1 MSRSILL
8 ITIVSAVAVFLFT
21 SCGRSKSDAIIKS
34 VEKQLLAKDDIFQ
47 RAGKFPEYTV
57 NGRWNFAQGERPNWF
72 AGFTGGELWQMYEIT
87 GNDELQD
94 RALSHADHLLSH
106 TDLDNTHDM
115 GFIFMPTCVEAYEK
129 TGKQKYR
136 VAGIKA
142 AQMLAKRYNRIG
154 RFIRAWGRLG
164 TDQREGWMIID
175 TMMNLE
181 LLFWAA
187 QETGADSLYQI
198 ALAHAETARKEIVRD
213 NYSSYHVIEWEPGTG
228 ELIEKRTRQGYANES
243 TWARGQAWGIYGF
256 ANTYR
261 RTGKLEFLQTSL
273 GMADYFIGYL
283 PEDQIPYW
291 DLDLSGGDVYRDASA
306 GAIAASG
313 MYLLADLVDDDE
325 LRVKYSNQ
333 ADAMVTSLIE
343 KYLYT
348 SSSRAREE
356 GILIHTVY
364 HFNGGRGIDESY
376 PCGDYY
382 FMEALRKWWDRRAN
396 DA

>member
-1 MSRSILL
+1 
-8 ITIVSAVAVFLFT
+8 
-21 SCGRSKSDAIIKS
+21 
-34 VEKQLLAKDDIFQ
+34 
-47 RAGKFPEYTV
+47 
-57 NGRWNFAQGERPNWF
+57 
-72 AGFTGGELWQMYEIT
+72 
-87 GNDELQD
+87 
-94 RALSHADHLLSH
+94 
-106 TDLDNTHDM
+106 M

-129 TGKQKYR
+129 TGKRKYR
-136 VAGIKA
+136 VAGIEA
-142 AQMLAKRYNRIG
+142 AQMLAKRYNRKG
-154 RFIRAWGRLG
+154 KFIRAWGRLG
-164 TDQREGWMIID
+164 TDRREGWMIID

-187 QETGADSLYQI
+187 QETGTDSLYQI

-213 NYSSYHVIEWEPGTG
+213 NYSSYHVIEWEPKTG
-228 ELIEKRTRQGYANES
+228 ELIEKRTRQGFANES

-261 RTGKLEFLQTSL
+261 RTGKKEFLQTSV

-291 DLDLSGGDVYRDASA
+291 DLDLSGEDIYRDASA

-313 MYLLADLVDDDE
+313 MYLLADLVEDE
-325 LRVKYSNQ
+325 KLREKYSDQ
-333 ADAMVTSLIE
+333 ADSMVESLIE

-348 SSSRAREE
+348 NSSRAHEE

-364 HFNGGRGIDESY
+364 HYNGGWGIDESY

-382 FMEALRKWWDRRAN
+382 FIEALRKWLDRRDNNA
-396 DA
+396 